1 MKYSDFVAK
10 QLVELGYT
18 HCFFLAGG
26 NIMHLLESFSRCME
40 CVPVAHENSGIIAA
54 EYMNSLPGSA
64 KALALVTAGPGIT
77 NSLTGIAGANLESR
91 ELLVI
96 GGTVK
101 TSDISSSNL
110 RQRGIQEINGQ
121 DIVKPIAKFSE
132 RISEIKDGNYWL
144 GVEKIS
150 SSDRK
155 GVAFIE
161 FPIDLQSK
169 EVNFKVIKNINST
182 SENINIYSEEIN
194 ELHKLIR
201 SSSRISFLIGG
212 GCTKETAINLNN
224 FSRNCNIP
232 IFTTYNGADR
242 IDSSDNNYFGRP
254 NTWGQR
260 YSNILIQQS
269 DLVVV
274 FGSRLGLQ
282 QTGFNFK
289 EFIPLGKIVQI
300 EIDSN
305 ELTKGHPHV
314 ELPICADVNS
324 FCKGLFNIFD
334 NNLKNEIN
342 KNQEEWIKFCNI
354 VKKELPLNEEFSPEN
369 GRITPHS
376 FFEILSESC
385 PSDNIIVPCSS
396 GGAFTCFYQMFN
408 QKIGQDIRSNKS
420 LASMGYGMAGAIGA
434 AFSNRKRQVIHIEGD
449 GGFVQNI
456 SALSTISHH
465 NLNIKTFIINDGGYA
480 SIRMTQSN
488 YFDGNYVGCDP
499 QTGLFFPDWKLLFKS
514 FKIDYEE
521 LINEKDLARI
531 PYLISDDKPRV
542 VVINIHP
549 YQTYMPKISSRVTDN
564 GMESNPLHL
573 MTPKLNNRVSSIVL
587 KYINETSS

>member
-101 TSDISSSNL
+101 TSDISSNNL

-121 DIVKPIAKFSE
+121 DTVKPIAKFSE
-132 RISEIKDGNYWL
+132 RITEIKDGNYWL

-224 FSRNCNIP
+224 FSRDCNIP

-300 EIDSN
+300 EIDNN

-434 AFSNRKRQVIHIEGD
+434 AFSDRKRQVIHIEGD

-456 SALSTISHH
+456 SALSTISHN

-514 FKIDYEE
+514 FKIYF
-521 LINEKDLARI
+521 
-531 PYLISDDKPRV
+531 
-542 VVINIHP
+542 
-549 YQTYMPKISSRVTDN
+549 
-564 GMESNPLHL
+564 
-573 MTPKLNNRVSSIVL
+573 
-587 KYINETSS
+587 

>member
-1 MKYSDFVAK
+1 MKYSDYVAK

-40 CVPVAHENSGIIAA
+40 CIPVAHENTGIIAA
-54 EYMNSLPGSA
+54 EYMNSLPGSS

-101 TSDISSSNL
+101 TIDISSDNL

-121 DIVKPIAKFSE
+121 DTIKPIAKFSE
-132 RISEIKDGNYWL
+132 RIMEVKDGNYWL
-144 GVEKIS
+144 KISNIS
-150 SSDRK
+150 SSNRK
-155 GVAFIE
+155 GVVFIE

-169 EVNFKVIKNINST
+169 DVAFNIVKSSKVDDIPEDLNVYSDEANKLSELVYSST
-182 SENINIYSEEIN
+182 
-194 ELHKLIR
+194 
-201 SSSRISFLIGG
+201 RISFLIGG
-212 GCTKETAINLNN
+212 GCSKKTSKEINN
-224 FSRNCNIP
+224 FARDCNIP
-232 IFTTYNGADR
+232 IFTTYNAADR
-242 IDSSDNNYFGRP
+242 IDSADTNYFGRP

-269 DLVVV
+269 DLVIV

-282 QTGFNFK
+282 QTGFNFE
-289 EFIPLGKIVQI
+289 EFIPVGKIAQI
-300 EIDSN
+300 EIDIN
-305 ELTKGHPHV
+305 ELSKGHPYV
-314 ELPICADVNS
+314 ELPICADVNVFYKS
-324 FCKGLFNIFD
+324 LFKVIAQKSLNEIKRNQSNWIDFCK
-334 NNLKNEIN
+334 
-342 KNQEEWIKFCNI
+342 I
-354 VKKELPLNEEFSPEN
+354 VKKELPLNEESSPEK
-369 GRITPHS
+369 GRITPHR
-376 FFEILSESC
+376 FFENLSDSC
-385 PSDNIIVPCSS
+385 SPADIIVPCSS

-434 AFSNRKRQVIHIEGD
+434 AFSDRSRKVIHIEGD
-449 GGFVQNI
+449 GGFMQNI

-465 NLNIKTFIINDGGYA
+465 ELDIKTFIINDGGYA

-499 QTGLFFPDWKLLFKS
+499 QTGLFFPDWGLLFKS
-514 FKIDYEE
+514 FNIDYEE
-521 LINEKDLARI
+521 LVQEEDLQKI
-531 PYLISDDKPRV
+531 PQLISDKKPRII
-542 VVINIHP
+542 VINIHP
-549 YQTYMPKISSRVTDN
+549 YQTYMPKISSRVTES

-573 MTPKLNNRVSSIVL
+573 MTPEL
-587 KYINETSS
+587 KADIANKVFKYVEG

>member
-54 EYMNSLPGSA
+54 EYMNSLPGPA

-101 TSDISSSNL
+101 TSDISSNNL

-121 DIVKPIAKFSE
+121 DTVKPIAKFSE
-132 RISEIKDGNYWL
+132 RITEIKDGNYWL
-144 GVEKIS
+144 GIEKIS

-169 EVNFKVIKNINST
+169 EVNFKVIKNTHIT
-182 SENINIYSEEIN
+182 SEDLNAYSDEIN
-194 ELHKLIR
+194 ELNKLIR
-201 SSSRISFLIGG
+201 SSNRISFLIGG
-212 GCTKETAINLNN
+212 GCSKETALNLNN
-224 FSRNCNIP
+224 FSRDCNIP

-300 EIDSN
+300 EI
-305 ELTKGHPHV
+305 
-314 ELPICADVNS
+314 I
-324 FCKGLFNIFD
+324 
-334 NNLKNEIN
+334 
-342 KNQEEWIKFCNI
+342 
-354 VKKELPLNEEFSPEN
+354 
-369 GRITPHS
+369 
-376 FFEILSESC
+376 
-385 PSDNIIVPCSS
+385 
-396 GGAFTCFYQMFN
+396 
-408 QKIGQDIRSNKS
+408 
-420 LASMGYGMAGAIGA
+420 YG
-434 AFSNRKRQVIHIEGD
+434 
-449 GGFVQNI
+449 
-456 SALSTISHH
+456 
-465 NLNIKTFIINDGGYA
+465 
-480 SIRMTQSN
+480 
-488 YFDGNYVGCDP
+488 C
-499 QTGLFFPDWKLLFKS
+499 
-514 FKIDYEE
+514 
-521 LINEKDLARI
+521 
-531 PYLISDDKPRV
+531 
-542 VVINIHP
+542 
-549 YQTYMPKISSRVTDN
+549 
-564 GMESNPLHL
+564 
-573 MTPKLNNRVSSIVL
+573 
-587 KYINETSS
+587 

>member
-40 CVPVAHENSGIIAA
+40 CIPVAHENSGVIAA
-54 EYMNSLPGSA
+54 EYMNSLPGPS

-91 ELLVI
+91 ELIVI

-101 TSDISSSNL
+101 TSDISSCNL
-110 RQRGIQEINGQ
+110 RQRGIQEVNGQ

-132 RISEIKDGNYWL
+132 RITEVKNGNYWL
-144 GVEKIS
+144 DIKKIS
-150 SSDRK
+150 STDRK

-169 EVNFKVIKNINST
+169 EVNFEVIKNP
-182 SENINIYSEEIN
+182 N
-194 ELHKLIR
+194 ESIESFNDFSDELNQLNRLLK

-212 GCTKETAINLNN
+212 GCSKETALDLNN
-224 FSRNCNIP
+224 FSKDCNIP

-242 IDSSDNNYFGRP
+242 IDSSDKNYFGRP

-282 QTGFNFK
+282 QTGFNFR

-300 EIDSN
+300 DIDKN
-305 ELTKGHPHV
+305 ELSKGHPNI
-314 ELPICADVNS
+314 ELPICGDVNS
-324 FCKGLFNIFD
+324 FCVDFFNAFD
-334 NNLKNEIN
+334 INLKNEIN
-342 KNQEEWIKFCNI
+342 KNQSEWIKFCNI
-354 VKKELPLNEEFSPEN
+354 VKKELPLNEECSPEK

-376 FFEILSESC
+376 FFETLSESC
-385 PSDNIIVPCSS
+385 SAEDIIIPCSS

-434 AFSNRKRQVIHIEGD
+434 AFSDRKRRVIHIEGD

-499 QTGLFFPDWKLLFKS
+499 KTGLFFPDWELLFKS
-514 FKIDYEE
+514 FKINYEE
-521 LINEKDLARI
+521 LASEKDLEKI
-531 PYLISDDKPRV
+531 PQLISDDKPKV
-542 VVINIHP
+542 IIINIHP
-549 YQTYMPKISSRVTDN
+549 YQTYMPKISSRITDN

-573 MTPKLNNRVSSIVL
+573 MTPELDDKISSKVL
-587 KYINETSS
+587 KYINNDSC